1 AAAARPV
8 SPRVTTRFSI
18 RDVCPFVRRGRRGLV
33 DAGYS
38 ACPRKRFGHPLRV
51 LSSPP
56 HERGPSGNVD
66 HRVGHRPCGRR
77 RLRGE
82 RARGHPRRMVGGPR
96 RRAPVRHGL
105 RAGLRR
111 VALRNDPGTAAP
123 GYSPAEMVRR
133 LPESWIVWAIVGAVV
148 VFDAGAVVLGILDRQ
163 VQSLAA
169 TVMFSPTTVGF
180 AVVGALIVSKHRAH
194 SIGWLFVAVAFFFSL
209 CHNLAQNYAVYALVV
224 DSGSLPAGTAVFW
237 FASSALDTIYVGA
250 MLLLLLLFPDGKP
263 LTPRWRPLVWAAL
276 VASALGVLRGGLEFD
291 AQPPLQGVHNPIAV
305 SGAWVTAINA
315 LQAVTVPLTIAALL
329 GGVASMVLRFRRS
342 EGTERQQMKWVV
354 AGVVIWLV
362 VFAGSLVGAVA
373 GFEDANAIPFVVSIA
388 LFPAV
393 MGLAILRYR
402 LYDVDL
408 VIRRTLVYSCLV
420 AILGAVY
427 LAGIT
432 LLGSLS
438 LSVT

>member
-1 AAAARPV
+1 
-8 SPRVTTRFSI
+8 
-18 RDVCPFVRRGRRGLV
+18 
-33 DAGYS
+33 
-38 ACPRKRFGHPLRV
+38 
-51 LSSPP
+51 
-56 HERGPSGNVD
+56 
-66 HRVGHRPCGRR
+66 
-77 RLRGE
+77 
-82 RARGHPRRMVGGPR
+82 
-96 RRAPVRHGL
+96 
-105 RAGLRR
+105 
-111 VALRNDPGTAAP
+111 
-123 GYSPAEMVRR
+123 MVRR

-148 VFDAGAVVLGILDRQ
+148 VFDAGAVVLGILDRH

-180 AVVGALIVSKHRAH
+180 AVFGALIVRKHRGH
-194 SIGWLFVAVAFFFSL
+194 SIGWLFVAVAFFFSF
-209 CHNLAQNYAVYALVV
+209 CHNLAQNYAVYAIVV
-224 DSGSLPAGTAVFW
+224 DPGSLPAGTVVFW

-250 MLLLLLLFPDGKP
+250 MLLLLLLFPNGKP

-329 GGVASMVLRFRRS
+329 GGIASLVLRFRRS

-354 AGVVIWLV
+354 AGAVIWLV
-362 VFAGSLVGAVA
+362 IFAGSLVGAVA
-373 GFEDANAIPFVVSIA
+373 GFEDSNAIPFVVSIA

-427 LAGIT
+427 LGGIA

-438 LSVT
+438 LSVTGQSGEVAVTVTTLVVALAFQPLRRRIQRAIDRRFSRRTVDAETALRAFSGRLREEVDLDALCGELLGVVEQTFEPRHTSVWLRPPADA